1 MSDFPGML
9 KALLSTQLGEGPAVL
24 ATLVAVAGSS
34 YRRPGA
40 RLLVTATGQRL
51 GSISGGCLEEDVL
64 LRARIVAA
72 TGQAEL
78 VTYDTSSENDLVWGV
93 GLGCH
98 GIVHVLLEPIPSPAP
113 AWVHTLAA
121 RLAARRPTPLAV
133 TWRSTDPRQ
142 LLGTQLA
149 PTELSSQQ
157 ALASPSS
164 PTSAVF
170 SETITPAPSLI
181 IFGAGDDAQPLAQ
194 LAHTLSW
201 HVTIADPRATFAT
214 AARFPT
220 ADRLIVAPAHELV
233 ARVTP
238 EPDACAVVMTH
249 HYVHDVP
256 ILRDLLSYDF
266 PYIGLLGPKKRAARI
281 LADLAR
287 DGFAPTP
294 ARRTRFHA
302 PIGLDLGA
310 DAPADVALSILA
322 EIRAQRSGRDARPLR
337 DRTRPIHD

>member
-1 MSDFPGML
+1 MTEL
-9 KALLSTQLGEGPAVL
+9 AALLTHLTDPQRGPAVL

-51 GSISGGCLEEDVL
+51 GSISGGCLEEDVV
-64 LRARIVAA
+64 LRARAVAA
-72 TGQAEL
+72 TSQPEL

-121 RLAARRPTPLAV
+121 RLAARLPTPLTV
-133 TWRSTDPRQ
+133 TWRSTDHHQ

-149 PTELSSQQ
+149 SSEPTSEQ

-249 HYVHDVP
+249 HHVHDVP

-287 DGFAPTP
+287 EGFVPTP
-294 ARRTRFHA
+294 ARLARFHA
-302 PIGLDLGA
+302 PVGLDLGA

>member
-1 MSDFPGML
+1 MTEL
-9 KALLSTQLGEGPAVL
+9 ATLLSHLTDPQRGPAVL

-40 RLLVTATGQRL
+40 RLLVTATGHRR

-64 LRARIVAA
+64 LRARAVA
-72 TGQAEL
+72 TSGQPEL

-98 GIVHVLLEPIPSPAP
+98 GIVHVLLEPIPAPAP
-113 AWVHTLAA
+113 AWVHTLADQ
-121 RLAARRPTPLAV
+121 LAARRPTPLAV
-133 TWRSTDPRQ
+133 TWRSTDPQ
-142 LLGTQLA
+142 QPLGTQLA
-149 PTELSSQQ
+149 PAEPSSAQP
-157 ALASPSS
+157 LASRTA

-170 SETITPAPSLI
+170 LETITPAPSLM

-194 LAHTLSW
+194 LAHALSW

-214 AARFPT
+214 AARFPN
-220 ADRLIVAPAHELV
+220 ADRLVVAPAHELV
-233 ARVTP
+233 ARVAP
-238 EPDACAVVMTH
+238 ESDAFTVVMTH

-256 ILRDLLSYDF
+256 ILRDLLSGDF

-281 LADLAR
+281 LADLAH
-287 DGFAPTP
+287 DGFVPTP
-294 ARRTRFHA
+294 ARLARFHA

-322 EIRAQRSGRDARPLR
+322 EIRAHRSGRDARPQR
-337 DRTRPIHD
+337 DRARPIHD